1 MSLTI
6 VMPDMKEYVKIN
18 VDSATLH
25 ALKELKVEFSVQTYS
40 DVVRILL
47 RKHGQ

>member
-1 MSLTI
+1 MTEL
-6 VMPDMKEYVKIN
+6 VKVN
-18 VDSATLH
+18 VDSKTLR
-25 ALKELKVEFSVQTYS
+25 ALKELKLKFGVQSYS